1 MDALTAVTGAG
12 INAPLVQL
20 LMWAMIQAGYLPLF
34 VTRTVCP
41 VRHQAAG
48 VVAEVNEIAYWII
61 YISARILIKNFFGG
75 IYYVAV

>member
-1 MDALTAVTGAG
+1 M
-12 INAPLVQL
+12 
-20 LMWAMIQAGYLPLF
+20 
-34 VTRTVCP
+34 
-41 VRHQAAG
+41 RHQAAG